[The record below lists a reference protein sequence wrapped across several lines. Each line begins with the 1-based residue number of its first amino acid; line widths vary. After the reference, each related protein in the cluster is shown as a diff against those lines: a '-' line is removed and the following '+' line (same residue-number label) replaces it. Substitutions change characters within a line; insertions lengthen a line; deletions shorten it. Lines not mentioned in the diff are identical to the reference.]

1 MEPCKHRAPQEDH
14 VPLLFDAP
22 PTRRSDV
29 KSRVVEGETVV
40 WDRKGGLIHQFNQ
53 TASYIWEQCDG
64 LHTAGQ
70 IAQGLAEACDVDVQT
85 AAHNVA
91 ETIRQLAKLNLLE
104 SCEG

>member
-1 MEPCKHRAPQEDH
+1 VLALSYATADKKPVNPTAY
-14 VPLLFDAP
+14 P
-22 PTRRSDV
+22 PTGRTYANGTYGTEIDL
-29 KSRVVEGETVV
+29 T
-40 WDRKGGLIHQFNQ
+40 